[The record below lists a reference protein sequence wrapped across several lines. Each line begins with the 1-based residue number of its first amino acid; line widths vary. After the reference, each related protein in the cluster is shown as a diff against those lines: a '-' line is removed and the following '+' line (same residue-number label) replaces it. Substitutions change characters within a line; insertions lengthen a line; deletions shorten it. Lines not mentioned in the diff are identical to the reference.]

1 MINTRKGLIDQ
12 LRDKFP
18 EISSIKNAETTY
30 LQGHSYPVIQI
41 DINFERASPNSG
53 KNIYS
58 YVSGYLSQNWVE
70 IYKKHGLDILKA
82 MQYEFDQSNLDAGI
96 DFLDRIH
103 LILQNL
109 ANKDGK
115 NALNALLY
123 AEKEIIGQAN
133 PHKFKVV
140 CLEIGVLQGKV
151 DGKD

>member
-1 MINTRKGLIDQ
+1 
-12 LRDKFP
+12 
-18 EISSIKNAETTY
+18 
-30 LQGHSYPVIQI
+30 
-41 DINFERASPNSG
+41 
-53 KNIYS
+53 
-58 YVSGYLSQNWVE
+58 
-70 IYKKHGLDILKA
+70 

-123 AEKEIIGQAN
+123 AEQEIIGQAN